1 MAWEVA
7 YFVEKHSIHESYLG
21 ESGLLVR
28 KGPISTGYKMEIG
41 PISTCY
47 NKNYIEGLLD
57 ENGQWQE
64 DETQV
69 VDIVV
74 DYYSNLFQSSNHME
88 FFEILEAV

>member
-28 KGPISTGYKMEIG
+28 KG